1 MFNLLNDWTLGINQ
15 ILGSIPVIVQISK
28 GLSWLGIGYLYYLL
42 SAYLIIKKDH
52 RAKVL
57 WYYWTTAAILNAILK
72 YTFAQ
77 PRPYWIEPNI
87 QAFEKSISFGM
98 PSGHAQSACGVVLLF
113 LLYRLGWVWGMLWVL
128 LMALARVVLGVHSV
142 AQVLV
147 GMTLGML
154 MVAWFHFKP
163 SIIAKFFEKKWI
175 QWTLIMTAF
184 IYGVY
189 AIQNGAK
196 TIDQVSQAWVNA
208 PSQMKDSFKVSSLFV
223 PFGFLTSFLL
233 AQHLQEIRS
242 IRPAFLITLD
252 FSKIP
257 ILIKWNDRAWFPI
270 LELLLLFIFAWSL
283 RFCFVLII
291 SQLGQSLSLES
302 VFFKGLGDLFFCFMI
317 GFYLGR
323 KS

>member
-1 MFNLLNDWTLGINQ
+1 MLSLLNDWTLGINQ
-15 ILGSIPVIVQISK
+15 ILGSSPLIVQISK

-42 SAYLIIKKDH
+42 SAYLIVKKDD
-52 RAKVL
+52 RGKIL

-77 PRPYWIEPNI
+77 PRPYWIKPSI

-98 PSGHAQSACGVVLLF
+98 PSGHTQSACGVVLLF
-113 LLYRLGWVWGMLWVL
+113 LLYRLGWVWGMLWML

-147 GMTLGML
+147 GMMLGML
-154 MVAWFHFKP
+154 MVAVFHFKP
-163 SIIAKFFEKKWI
+163 SIIARFFEKKWV
-175 QWTLIMTAF
+175 QWTLIMIAF

-189 AIQNGAK
+189 TIQSGAK

-233 AQHLQEIRS
+233 AQHLQAIRP

-252 FSKIP
+252 FSKMP
-257 ILIKWNDRAWFPI
+257 MLIKWNNQGWFPI
-270 LELLLLFIFAWSL
+270 LELLLLFIFVWSL
-283 RFCFVLII
+283 RFCFVLMI
-291 SQLGQSLSLES
+291 SQLGQNLSLES

-323 KS
+323 K